1 MIIAL
6 LHVLFL
12 ARSMTA
18 GLVLTGACETD
29 TDCMGARG
37 EGWCCAKWNPGS
49 TLSVCK
55 KLGVVRDMCHTTVE
69 SVPYPFDGIR
79 QFWRCPC
86 EESLECV
93 PITSETS
100 IGRCGGSDAAVS
112 KRGNVT
118 SAESLYEQLRQL
130 IFVEQLEITGLT
142 AIPNR
147 E

>member
-6 LHVLFL
+6 LYVLFL

-18 GLVLTGACETD
+18 GLVLTGACVTD

-55 KLGVVRDMCHTTVE
+55 KLGVVNDICHTTG
-69 SVPYPFDGIR
+69 STVPYPFDGIR

-86 EESLECV
+86 GDSLECV

-100 IGRCGGSDAAVS
+100 IGRCGTGESGEAVS
-112 KRGNVT
+112 KRGDLD
-118 SAESLYEQLRQL
+118 SLYD
-130 IFVEQLEITGLT
+130 GLGRLVFDSEFEM
-142 AIPNR
+142 AGLSR
-147 E
+147 

>member
-1 MIIAL
+1 MLIAL

-12 ARSMTA
+12 ARSLTA

-55 KLGVVRDMCHTTVE
+55 KLGVVNDMCHTTGE
-69 SVPYPFDGIR
+69 AVPYPFDGIR

-86 EESLECV
+86 EASLECV

-100 IGRCGGSDAAVS
+100 IGRCGGSDAAVV
-112 KRGNVT
+112 KRGNVNHVYDGLNRLVLDSEFEMT
-118 SAESLYEQLRQL
+118 S
-130 IFVEQLEITGLT
+130 LT
-142 AIPNR
+142 R
-147 E
+147 